1 MATNL
6 LNSLSTPKYG
16 RLLPRL
22 FPGAVM
28 FEIGARQDLPYWR
41 WDVAD
46 NREVD
51 LENDDPEVA
60 AWADF
65 GGGIGRRALS
75 DGQTQFR
82 AGLLSKAFGRV
93 GWLVVS
99 YDTTV
104 SIPMGAAPDVL
115 RRAFA
120 DATLLIQEELD
131 LQSECDSLAAEL
143 TERYEELNLVYST
156 DDQVDYV
163 EEGQEALKRL
173 VLNCADYLDV
183 GMAALICR
191 ERDLVLYELNR
202 KEAPDDPQGMLEL
215 LGTRIYDRAQ
225 SQVSPVVLNELDEEE
240 RHRLLDGR
248 AENLVAYPVV
258 DDHGTAIG
266 VLAVVAR
273 KELHTFSN
281 GDRNL
286 LEVMATKASRI
297 IHTHHDSLT
306 GLMNRGGFESCLM
319 NALGTTRSQ
328 NAEHCVLQIDIDQ
341 LHVVNDLMGYQE
353 GDSLIRRVARI
364 LRNNIRET
372 DSLARLG
379 GDDFAVLLTGCRPS
393 RAYDVARDIGEA
405 VRELEVISASKQ
417 LNVTA
422 SVGIA
427 SMDRETE
434 GIVGVMAAAEI
445 ACKAA
450 KEAGRDRIQ
459 VFEKDNTTLV
469 RRSEEIGWIGRVQQ
483 ALRNDEFVLYC
494 QPVVPLANGEHHE
507 HFEILLRLRDENG
520 QVLSPA
526 AFMPAAERY
535 QMMPLVDRWVIRNTL
550 RWLKH
555 NWTAIEGADPVF
567 CINLSGQ
574 SLTNAGFLAFVIDE
588 LTLAKVPA
596 GNICFE
602 ITETAAIANIDDAIE
617 LIDSLTSI
625 GCRFSLDDFGA
636 GLSSF
641 GYLKKLPVNY
651 LKIDG
656 SFVREITSDRVS
668 RAMVKAITAI
678 GKTMGL
684 HMVAEFVNDD
694 ETVALPNKIGV
705 DFAQGYGIGKPKPID
720 AVIARL
726 EKHPESVSA

>member
-1 MATNL
+1 MATNVL
-6 LNSLSTPKYG
+6 KSLSTPKYA
-16 RLLPRL
+16 RLLPRI
-22 FPGAVM
+22 FPGAVT

-41 WDVAD
+41 WDVAA
-46 NREVD
+46 NQEVD
-51 LENDDPEVA
+51 LEQDEPEVA
-60 AWADF
+60 AWADY
-65 GGGIGRRALS
+65 GGGIGRRSLS
-75 DGQTQFR
+75 GGQTQFR
-82 AGLLSKAFGRV
+82 SGLVSKAFGRI
-93 GWLVVS
+93 GWLVVT
-99 YDTTV
+99 YDTAV
-104 SIPMGAAPDVL
+104 SVPMGAAPEVL
-115 RRAFA
+115 KRAFA
-120 DATLLIQEELD
+120 DATLVIQEELD
-131 LQSECDSLAAEL
+131 LQSECDALAVEL

-156 DDQVDYV
+156 DDHVEFV
-163 EEGQEALKRL
+163 EEGQEALRRL

-191 ERDLVLYELNR
+191 DRDLVLYELNR
-202 KEAPDDPQGMLEL
+202 KEAPEDPQGMLEL
-215 LGTRIYDRAQ
+215 LGTRVYDRAQ
-225 SQVSPVVLNELDEEE
+225 SQVGPVVLNELDEQE
-240 RHRLLDGR
+240 RRRLLEGR
-248 AENLVAYPVV
+248 PENLVAYPII

-319 NALGTTRSQ
+319 TALGTTRSQ
-328 NAEHCVLQIDIDQ
+328 NAKHCVLQIDIDQ

-353 GDSLIRRVARI
+353 GDSLIRRVARV

-372 DSLARLG
+372 DCLARLG
-379 GDDFAVLLTGCRPS
+379 GDDFAVLLTGCSAS

-427 SMDRETE
+427 SMDRETD

-494 QPVVPLANGEHHE
+494 QPVVPLTPEEHHE
-507 HFEILLRLRDENG
+507 HFEILLRMRDEKG

-550 RWLKH
+550 RWLKQ
-555 NWTAIEGADPVF
+555 NWSSVAAADSVF

-588 LTLAKVPA
+588 LTVARVPA
-596 GNICFE
+596 SNICFE
-602 ITETAAIANIDDAIE
+602 ITETAAISNIDEAIE

-668 RAMVKAITAI
+668 LAMVKAITAI

-684 HMVAEFVNDD
+684 RMVAEYVNDD
-694 ETVALPNKIGV
+694 DTVALLKSIGV
-705 DFAQGYGIGKPKPID
+705 DFAQGFGIGKPEHID
-720 AVIARL
+720 SIIKRL
-726 EKHPESVSA
+726 ETRPESVSA